1 MMVACVCLAPAGCA
15 SFGKRSG
22 GGDRSGTSTPT
33 ATAAADRARAGRPA
47 EPAADPLVGYAS
59 APELSGMLVG
69 RVVDVATGRPVQSY
83 IRLESPDDPKPGQAP
98 VDVEARDG
106 YFTIQGLKPGK
117 QYKLVG
123 RAKQGTQL
131 IAGVTFVTAPDVH
144 ILIKLSS
151 AFAGQNIPPLPDPPG
166 LPGDKSADPPKDPKK
181 PEEPKKTAA
190 AERPAS
196 AWGPAAG
203 SAAQGDRPPAA
214 IRTPEP
220 LNAGSD
226 PRQAKQP
233 NWGQGAPKPPGNG
246 FVPNIVNIPGPGSAK
261 AIDPAQ
267 QKPVA
272 PAPAIPSTNGPPP
285 PWCSLIG
292 KQLQDMALP
301 DLAGGTW
308 QWRVNRRG
316 KLVLLDFWHTNC
328 AYCVA
333 DIPNLKLL
341 QADYGYGGLEVV
353 GIACEKEG
361 TPAQQIYRVANLCRL
376 KETNYRLLL
385 AGGGHNPVP
394 VQFEV
399 RAYPTLVLLDETGT
413 IVWRHEGM
421 LQRDDVQL
429 LQREIEARLGVPKR
443 SP

>member
-1 MMVACVCLAPAGCA
+1 VI
-15 SFGKRSG
+15 
-22 GGDRSGTSTPT
+22 
-33 ATAAADRARAGRPA
+33 
-47 EPAADPLVGYAS
+47 
-59 APELSGMLVG
+59 
-69 RVVDVATGRPVQSY
+69 DVATGRPVQSY
-83 IRLESPDDPKPGQAP
+83 IRLESPDDPRPGQAP

-131 IAGVTFVTAPDVH
+131 IAGVTYVTAPDVH
-144 ILIKLSS
+144 ILVKLST
-151 AFAGQNIPPLPDPPG
+151 AFAGQNIPPLPDPPA
-166 LPGDKSADPPKDPKK
+166 LPGDKSTAPPKDQKK
-181 PEEPKKTAA
+181 SEEPKKTAA

-203 SAAQGDRPPAA
+203 SAAPQADRAPAA

-220 LNAGSD
+220 LNSGND
-226 PRQAKQP
+226 PRQPQQP
-233 NWGQGAPKPPGNG
+233 GWKAPGNG
-246 FVPNIVNIPGPGSAK
+246 YVPNIASIRGPGQTK
-261 AIDPAQ
+261 PLDPPQ
-267 QKPVA
+267 QKSP
-272 PAPAIPSTNGPPP
+272 PPPPAIPSTNAPPP

-301 DLAGGTW
+301 DLSGGTW

-316 KLVLLDFWHTNC
+316 KLVLLDFWHANC

-341 QADYGYGGLEVV
+341 QANYGFAGLEVV

-361 TPAQQIYRVANLCRL
+361 TPAQQVSRVVNLCRL

-385 AGGGHNPVP
+385 ASGGHNSVP

-399 RAYPTLVLLDETGT
+399 RAYPTVVLLDESGT

-421 LQRDDVQL
+421 LQREDVQL
-429 LQREIEARLGVPKR
+429 LEREIEARLGVQKR